1 MVLLGLG
8 LGKHIGLRKKKEA
21 APQGQ
26 APVGLERESEKSWNN
41 AVYPRMGMILFN
53 GCIKTVKRLPACEA
67 GFFRLTERIRQPEK
81 TCLPSRILA
90 DTVRGRCKA

>member
-8 LGKHIGLRKKKEA
+8 LGKHIGLRKKKRPP
-21 APQGQ
+21 PQGQ
-26 APVGLERESEKSWNN
+26 APVGLEKSEKGWNN
-41 AVYPRMGMILFN
+41 AVPPRMEAMLFN
-53 GCIKTVKRLPACEA
+53 GCIKTVKRLPTCET
-67 GFFRLTERIRQPEK
+67 GFFRLPERIRPSEK